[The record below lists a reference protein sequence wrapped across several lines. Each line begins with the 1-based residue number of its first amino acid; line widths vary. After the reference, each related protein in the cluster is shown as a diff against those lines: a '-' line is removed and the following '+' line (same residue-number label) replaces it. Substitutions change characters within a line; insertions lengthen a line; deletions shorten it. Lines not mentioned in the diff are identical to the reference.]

1 MNPLIVMFI
10 CFILFLLLGL
20 PIFAAIGL
28 PCAIYILLD
37 GSVPLMLIPQR
48 IFTTVDSISLLAIPL
63 FMLSGELMNSGG
75 ITKSIL
81 NFCTTVVGHVRG
93 GLAHI
98 SILTCM
104 LFAGMCGSCAAA
116 ASSVGSMMIPALR
129 EEKYDDD
136 FIGAVIAS
144 GAVLGPVIPPSIIM
158 VIYASIS
165 GASVAKLFLGGVVPG
180 IIIGVLL
187 MVVAYIISI
196 RRGYKA
202 RNDKLPPLKVIGSA
216 FLKSLPALI
225 LPFAIMGGIM
235 SGLFTATEAG
245 AMACIYAAAL
255 GFVTKELKLSDMKGI
270 LFRAAKSATNILLL
284 MATGSI
290 LGWILT
296 KNQVPQT
303 MTKILLGITTQ
314 PTALM
319 LIIIVFVLFLGCFLT
334 DSTIVPLLTPLLLPV
349 IASIGYDQIAFGV
362 VLCVMAVVG
371 NLTPPVGGLLF
382 VVSGVGN
389 IPVMSISRA
398 VLPFLAV
405 IIGVLVLCSI
415 FPPIVSF
422 LPTLLMG

>member
-1 MNPLIVMFI
+1 MNPLIVLFI
-10 CFILFLLLGL
+10 CFILFLMVGL

-37 GSVPLMLIPQR
+37 GNIPLMLIPQR
-48 IFTTVDSISLLAIPL
+48 IFTTVDSTSLLAIPL

-81 NFCTTVVGHVRG
+81 NFCTTVVGHIRG

-129 EEKYDDD
+129 EENYDDD

-158 VIYASIS
+158 VIYASLS

-180 IIIGVLL
+180 ILIGLLL
-187 MVVAYIISI
+187 MVIAYIISV

-202 RNDKLPPLKVIGSA
+202 RNEKLPPFKMIGST
-216 FLKSLPALI
+216 FLKSLPALV

-245 AMACIYAAAL
+245 AMACVYAAVL
-255 GFVTKELKLSDMKGI
+255 GFATRELKVSDLKGI
-270 LFRAAKSATNILLL
+270 LIRAAKSATNILLL
-284 MATGSI
+284 MSTGSI

-303 MTKILLGITTQ
+303 MTKALLGITTQ
-314 PTALM
+314 PVALM
-319 LIIIVFVLFLGCFLT
+319 LIIIAFVLFLGCFLT

-349 IASIGYDQIAFGV
+349 INSIGYDPIAFGV
-362 VLCVMAVVG
+362 ILCVIAVVG

-382 VVSGVGN
+382 VVSGVGG
-389 IPVMSISRA
+389 IPVISISKA

-405 IIGVLVLCSI
+405 IVGVLVLCSI